1 LIKSQQLGEK
11 IVVAGREHSFG
22 QSYGC
27 VLAGLLARSASAISS
42 YTPVFE
48 GSIVCDSMA
57 AGQGLWRSAPNEEKP
72 MPTAGNPPPR

>member
-27 VLAGLLARSASAISS
+27 VLAGLLGEIGVGDLLVH
-42 YTPVFE
+42 PGV
-48 GSIVCDSMA
+48 
-57 AGQGLWRSAPNEEKP
+57 
-72 MPTAGNPPPR
+72 